1 MIIAIAIAIKMA
13 IVVELVLKTAL
24 MPQSGINDCGART
37 QLVSTRRLL
46 VVHSGYRAVHQLVH
60 QI

>member
-24 MPQSGINDCGART
+24 MPQSGINDCGAAE
-37 QLVSTRRLL
+37 LSL
-46 VVHSGYRAVHQLVH
+46 
-60 QI
+60 